1 MEDNQFEKLNSIK
14 SKDMVVALCNYFPTS
29 DLARFI
35 EFLEDEELLVREEEE
50 EEEEEADLPANFY
63 DDFDN
68 S

>member
-1 MEDNQFEKLNSIK
+1 MEDNQFEKLSSIK

-50 EEEEEADLPANFY
+50 EEEE
-63 DDFDN
+63 
-68 S
+68 